1 MNKEFRLK
9 KEIKQGI
16 WLNLIEEMNKKI
28 KMKWWAK
35 GTEIC
40 ETLNQIEL
48 LLISASTVTG
58 CEYISAFAFLIAI
71 PVGIAILAV
80 GLKMCSITAG
90 IKK

>member
-1 MNKEFRLK
+1 MNKEFRSK

-16 WLNLIEEMNKKI
+16 WLNFIEEMNKK

-35 GTEIC
+35 STEIC
-40 ETLNQIEL
+40 GTLNQIEL

>member
-1 MNKEFRLK
+1 MNKEFRSK

-16 WLNLIEEMNKKI
+16 WLNLIEEMNKKK

-35 GTEIC
+35 STEIC
-40 ETLNQIEL
+40 GTLNQIEL

>member
-16 WLNLIEEMNKKI
+16 WLNLIEEMNKK

-35 GTEIC
+35 STEIC
-40 ETLNQIEL
+40 GTLNQIEL

>member
-1 MNKEFRLK
+1 
-9 KEIKQGI
+9 
-16 WLNLIEEMNKKI
+16 
-28 KMKWWAK
+28 MKWWAK
-35 GTEIC
+35 STEIC
-40 ETLNQIEL
+40 WTLNQIEL

-90 IKK
+90 IKELTTKERKKHDRLVLLRKYKYHRSLNV

>member
-1 MNKEFRLK
+1 MNKEFRSK

-16 WLNLIEEMNKKI
+16 WLNFIEEMNKK

-35 GTEIC
+35 STEIC
-40 ETLNQIEL
+40 GTLNQIEL

-80 GLKMCSITAG
+80 GLKMCSINAG